1 MKRHP
6 SGSPILPIYC
16 LFLLFLEESLA
27 FLEQRGY
34 LKARHKDRN
43 T

>member
-16 LFLLFLEESLA
+16 LFLLLFEKSLA
-27 FLEQRGY
+27 FPEQRGY
-34 LKARHKDRN
+34 LKPRHKHRN

>member
-16 LFLLFLEESLA
+16 LFLLLFEKSLA
-27 FLEQRGY
+27 FPEQRGY